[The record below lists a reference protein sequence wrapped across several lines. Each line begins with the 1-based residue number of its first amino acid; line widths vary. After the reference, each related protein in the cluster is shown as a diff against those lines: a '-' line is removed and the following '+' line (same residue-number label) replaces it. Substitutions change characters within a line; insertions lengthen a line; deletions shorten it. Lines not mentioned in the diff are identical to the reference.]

1 MTPTSRKLPSSKS
14 PGSHPSNKSQGSLP
28 SFTPEHSE
36 HPAAVIVSEIIEQ
49 VEFEISSKADT
60 ILPELINQRN
70 PNEST
75 NTLDDSLHTNDLGDP
90 INETIP
96 ASLN

>member
-1 MTPTSRKLPSSKS
+1 MINGEDPHARLKTGLV
-14 PGSHPSNKSQGSLP
+14 QD
-28 SFTPEHSE
+28 
-36 HPAAVIVSEIIEQ
+36 EIIEQ